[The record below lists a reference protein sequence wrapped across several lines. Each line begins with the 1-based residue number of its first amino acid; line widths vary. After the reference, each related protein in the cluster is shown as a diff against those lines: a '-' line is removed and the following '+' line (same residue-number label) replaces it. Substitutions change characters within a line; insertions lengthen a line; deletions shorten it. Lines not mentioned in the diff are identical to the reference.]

1 LVQAGSTFSKK
12 LLIRTERSYN
22 LIMKSIS
29 FVQLVDILK
38 NNKFDFYYNNPRQ
51 RHFKS
56 EVVIDS
62 NSISY
67 KHGIITE
74 KDVNHIY
81 LFDNQFIALKDYKN
95 YKDISI
101 NLLTSN

>member
-1 LVQAGSTFSKK
+1 MATKDGSLK
-12 LLIRTERSYN
+12 
-22 LIMKSIS
+22 IS
-29 FVQLVDILK
+29 NKIYILK

>member
-1 LVQAGSTFSKK
+1 
-12 LLIRTERSYN
+12 
-22 LIMKSIS
+22 MKSIS
-29 FVQLVDILK
+29 FVQLINLLK
-38 NNKFDFYYNNPRQ
+38 NNNFDFYYNNPRQ

-56 EVVIDS
+56 KVVIDS

>member
-1 LVQAGSTFSKK
+1 MKK
-12 LLIRTERSYN
+12 L
-22 LIMKSIS
+22 S
-29 FVQLVDILK
+29 FVQLIDLLK
-38 NNKFDFYYNNPRQ
+38 NNNFDFYYNNPGQ

-67 KHGIITE
+67 KKGTMTE
-74 KDVNHIY
+74 KDVDHIY
-81 LFDNQFIALKDYKN
+81 IFDNQFIALKDYKN

-101 NLLTSN
+101 NLLASN

>member
-1 LVQAGSTFSKK
+1 
-12 LLIRTERSYN
+12 
-22 LIMKSIS
+22 MKSIS
-29 FVQLVDILK
+29 FAQLVDLLK
-38 NNKFDFYYNNPRQ
+38 NNNFNFYYNNPRQ

-67 KHGIITE
+67 KKGTITE
-74 KDVNHIY
+74 KDINHIY

-95 YKDISI
+95 HKDISI
-101 NLLTSN
+101 NLLASN

>member
-1 LVQAGSTFSKK
+1 
-12 LLIRTERSYN
+12 
-22 LIMKSIS
+22 MKSIS
-29 FVQLVDILK
+29 FAQLVDLLK
-38 NNKFDFYYNNPRQ
+38 NNNFNFYYNNPRQ

-56 EVVIDS
+56 EVVIGSD
-62 NSISY
+62 SISY
-67 KHGIITE
+67 KKGIITE

>member
-1 LVQAGSTFSKK
+1 MVKAGPTPTLDFQLK
-12 LLIRTERSYN
+12 TELSYI
-22 LIMKSIS
+22 LCMKSIS
-29 FVQLVDILK
+29 FAQLVDLLK
-38 NNKFDFYYNNPRQ
+38 NNNFNFYYNNPRQ

-67 KHGIITE
+67 KKGIITE
-74 KDVNHIY
+74 NDINHIY

-95 YKDISI
+95 HKDISI
-101 NLLTSN
+101 QLLTFN

>member
-1 LVQAGSTFSKK
+1 MK
-12 LLIRTERSYN
+12 TELGYILDMKN
-22 LIMKSIS
+22 LS
-29 FVQLVDILK
+29 FAQLVDILK

-67 KHGIITE
+67 KRGIITE
-74 KDVNHIY
+74 KDINHIY
-81 LFDNQFIALKDYKN
+81 LFDNQFIALRDYKN
-95 YKDISI
+95 HKEISI
-101 NLLTSN
+101 NLLASN

>member
-1 LVQAGSTFSKK
+1 
-12 LLIRTERSYN
+12 
-22 LIMKSIS
+22 MKSIS
-29 FVQLVDILK
+29 FVQLVDLLK
-38 NNKFDFYYNNPRQ
+38 NNNFDFYYNNPRQ

-56 EVVIDS
+56 TVVIDS

-74 KDVNHIY
+74 KDVDHIY

-95 YKDISI
+95 HKDISI

>member
-1 LVQAGSTFSKK
+1 
-12 LLIRTERSYN
+12 
-22 LIMKSIS
+22 MKSIS
-29 FVQLVDILK
+29 FAQLVDLLK
-38 NNKFDFYYNNPRQ
+38 NNNFNFYYNNPRQ

-56 EVVIDS
+56 EVVIGSDS
-62 NSISY
+62 VSY
-67 KHGIITE
+67 KKGIITE